1 MIGFV
6 VISILKLCA
15 NKNQQRSKL
24 LFTRRKKLGRHNDV
38 VAFLQLHIEGNK
50 KLIPDYGGLLVFVS
64 LDLEPLYV
72 WPNFLLVGKEDRDFR
87 RRTRR
92 V

>member
-1 MIGFV
+1 M
-6 VISILKLCA
+6 
-15 NKNQQRSKL
+15 
-24 LFTRRKKLGRHNDV
+24 
-38 VAFLQLHIEGNK
+38 VAFLQLHIKGNK
-50 KLIPDYGGLLVFVS
+50 KLIPDFGDLLEFVS